1 MSDAPVCVDDERPFL
16 LGALLVGVGEVE
28 LCGGSAVAQVANP
41 DHLLDQVLGLLEGQ
55 VLGAALG
62 LDLIVDDGRSKLGA
76 DAGGDEVALPGG
88 ADGVDAAEERLSVLM
103 AGKKQQFKKY

>member
-1 MSDAPVCVDDERPFL
+1 MVATIKDSD
-16 LGALLVGVGEVE
+16 LVGVGEVE

-62 LDLIVDDGRSKLGA
+62 LDLVAGSSIRCLTSINCSKYFISSNCS
-76 DAGGDEVALPGG
+76 
-88 ADGVDAAEERLSVLM
+88 LS
-103 AGKKQQFKKY
+103 

>member
-1 MSDAPVCVDDERPFL
+1 MIFGVNQRTPGDYIQRYIRALKQPEQTRNWIL
-16 LGALLVGVGEVE
+16 L
-28 LCGGSAVAQVANP
+28 
-41 DHLLDQVLGLLEGQ
+41 
-55 VLGAALG
+55 
-62 LDLIVDDGRSKLGA
+62 DDGRSKLGA